1 MQKWVFGCVSLSFR
15 HLHAYIYV
23 TVCIYIKYL
32 RAFFMARSGARIVFA
47 QLGEN
52 NAFVFTRTPPQ
63 MHTHTHTKKKI
74 THTKIKKT
82 FNQPNKNCEKAK
94 QAHKF
99 VNTFGAARSGQWPVG
114 GDVAPRPR
122 GRKVCHSL
130 VHIHIRFI
138 GVNFSVGHSKG
149 PNNSATV
156 VS

>member
-23 TVCIYIKYL
+23 TVCICIKYL

-74 THTKIKKT
+74 THTSGGTNIDTSCVHTHTDTPSHGTSSHSCIGILAKE
-82 FNQPNKNCEKAK
+82 NQPKL
-94 QAHKF
+94 F
-99 VNTFGAARSGQWPVG
+99 
-114 GDVAPRPR
+114 
-122 GRKVCHSL
+122 HSF
-130 VHIHIRFI
+130 RFENRRCKLALKPGFYKLHVRI
-138 GVNFSVGHSKG
+138 
-149 PNNSATV
+149 
-156 VS
+156 